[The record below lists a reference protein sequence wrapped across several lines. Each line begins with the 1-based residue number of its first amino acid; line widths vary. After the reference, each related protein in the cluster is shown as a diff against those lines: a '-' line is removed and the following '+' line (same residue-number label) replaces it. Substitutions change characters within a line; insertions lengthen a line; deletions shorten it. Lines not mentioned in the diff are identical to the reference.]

1 VIFEGYLLLA
11 MFILGSS
18 DVIQSFVSRLSSV
31 KAGAEGVELSL
42 SSSAASP
49 VINSQPEL
57 ASETVSPNAAVGDT
71 ANPGLQYLADLG
83 RIVASDQR
91 YLALYDSKRNGG
103 EAPAPYKVSDSSG
116 SLREFANDFVAP
128 LANCQTALWSATGA
142 SPMSPKA
149 YWTLL
154 EPALEFSDAV
164 KYRASGPIVDAIV
177 KNVADA
183 YATMASEA
191 LSEVF
196 VTKRGLINS
205 SSRSKSTNDVNKMKE
220 VSKDLSEYDDVAAA
234 CKALKNAACGEGI
247 LHEASPQPGQ
257 NKGFRYGHAMRCSE
271 SPPFGGVPR
280 ADGPDIEKLISYKI
294 QANLKRSYDQ
304 WSGRPYAAFLAA
316 SVLSILDQNRAAIE
330 EIDNWLHDRTDE
342 AWKNWYDLRME
353 TVRAALTEYWITS
366 DVVVASNASL
376 EEFHITQLGEIV
388 WELMRIPE
396 YDDRRDN
403 YWRSKDKNPTLEV
416 EYAYDGDRECGLP
429 EKIMTAE
436 DQSKEDLATI
446 KYTQITYMIKYID
459 RAFKERDF
467 DRGDRI
473 ENAEKMLKELNSI
486 DFGCLYHYEHAEE
499 IPYSRAQIYRLN
511 AHWKYYQYQ
520 DIEKT
525 LNADKKKKSFWVRLD
540 LRLRDFSYWSRK
552 SEI

>member
-1 VIFEGYLLLA
+1 
-11 MFILGSS
+11 
-18 DVIQSFVSRLSSV
+18 
-31 KAGAEGVELSL
+31 
-42 SSSAASP
+42 
-49 VINSQPEL
+49 
-57 ASETVSPNAAVGDT
+57 
-71 ANPGLQYLADLG
+71 
-83 RIVASDQR
+83 
-91 YLALYDSKRNGG
+91 
-103 EAPAPYKVSDSSG
+103 
-116 SLREFANDFVAP
+116 
-128 LANCQTALWSATGA
+128 
-142 SPMSPKA
+142 
-149 YWTLL
+149 
-154 EPALEFSDAV
+154 
-164 KYRASGPIVDAIV
+164 
-177 KNVADA
+177 
-183 YATMASEA
+183 
-191 LSEVF
+191 
-196 VTKRGLINS
+196 
-205 SSRSKSTNDVNKMKE
+205 
-220 VSKDLSEYDDVAAA
+220 
-234 CKALKNAACGEGI
+234 
-247 LHEASPQPGQ
+247 
-257 NKGFRYGHAMRCSE
+257 
-271 SPPFGGVPR
+271 
-280 ADGPDIEKLISYKI
+280 
-294 QANLKRSYDQ
+294 
-304 WSGRPYAAFLAA
+304 
-316 SVLSILDQNRAAIE
+316 
-330 EIDNWLHDRTDE
+330 
-342 AWKNWYDLRME
+342 ME

-525 LNADKKKKSFWVRLD
+525 LNADKKKEKLLGALGSATAGLQLLEPKIRD
-540 LRLRDFSYWSRK
+540 LKEGRATHSLAEKIRPNETLQEYLKLRQLANKLSHAVDAL
-552 SEI
+552 

>member
-1 VIFEGYLLLA
+1 
-11 MFILGSS
+11 
-18 DVIQSFVSRLSSV
+18 
-31 KAGAEGVELSL
+31 
-42 SSSAASP
+42 
-49 VINSQPEL
+49 
-57 ASETVSPNAAVGDT
+57 
-71 ANPGLQYLADLG
+71 
-83 RIVASDQR
+83 
-91 YLALYDSKRNGG
+91 
-103 EAPAPYKVSDSSG
+103 
-116 SLREFANDFVAP
+116 
-128 LANCQTALWSATGA
+128 
-142 SPMSPKA
+142 
-149 YWTLL
+149 
-154 EPALEFSDAV
+154 
-164 KYRASGPIVDAIV
+164 
-177 KNVADA
+177 
-183 YATMASEA
+183 
-191 LSEVF
+191 
-196 VTKRGLINS
+196 
-205 SSRSKSTNDVNKMKE
+205 
-220 VSKDLSEYDDVAAA
+220 
-234 CKALKNAACGEGI
+234 
-247 LHEASPQPGQ
+247 
-257 NKGFRYGHAMRCSE
+257 
-271 SPPFGGVPR
+271 
-280 ADGPDIEKLISYKI
+280 
-294 QANLKRSYDQ
+294 LKRSYDQ

-330 EIDNWLHDRTDE
+330 EIDNWLHE
-342 AWKNWYDLRME
+342 YDLRME